1 MERTYDGSSEYIRR
15 FVILARKPSYILF
28 GQKMEKYKQ
37 LFFLYFTHSPIPAK
51 KNLVNLNFAEMSKL
65 LKSGL
70 PTKGYSLNNPAKLN
84 FSSFLEFA
92 KFGHL

>member
-1 MERTYDGSSEYIRR
+1 MTVRQSTYAGLSFSCENPHIFSLDRKWKNKNN
-15 FVILARKPSYILF
+15 FFFHILPTPPS
-28 GQKMEKYKQ
+28 
-37 LFFLYFTHSPIPAK
+37 PPK

-92 KFGHL
+92 KFGHF